1 MAKSTTTYW
10 NALSPG
16 SRERWT
22 PVKGFE
28 GMAEE
33 LTLAHPSASD
43 RIANVLGE
51 HPEILSAARQIT
63 GDLLHYSEGEDP
75 SDPHLRRRIIEL
87 LDHLAEHERN
97 ETDLIQRL
105 EYRELGDGD

>member
-1 MAKSTTTYW
+1 
-10 NALSPG
+10 
-16 SRERWT
+16 
-22 PVKGFE
+22 
-28 GMAEE
+28 MAEE